1 VNKNGKKNAE
11 LQMDTTAWM
20 VTFGDLLMLLLTF
33 FVLLLSMSS
42 MDVKSLKSM
51 FSIFLGASGPLEL
64 SELKAI
70 KSARDLT
77 GGSGAMETSHLKMM
91 KLLEDL
97 TGAIGVP
104 EGETGAYIT
113 NRKMLEDYFSEGE
126 DTDER
131 QILMGLES
139 LMGISEDERGVVI
152 SLQANVLFDSGEAE
166 VKPTFPP
173 LLNALANILDAVSNE
188 VLIMGHTDNVP
199 TRNRRYRSNWELS
212 LHRALNVHRYLVET
226 RGLSPERFAVGGYG
240 DLRPRFPNNTSE
252 GREKN
257 RRVEIILRRT

>member
-1 VNKNGKKNAE
+1 MKKNSKKNTE

-33 FVLLLSMSS
+33 FVLLLTMSS
-42 MDVKSLKSM
+42 MDVKSLTVM
-51 FSIFLGASGPLEL
+51 FSIFSGVSGPLEL
-64 SELKAI
+64 NELKAI
-70 KSARDLT
+70 KGARDLT
-77 GGSGAMETSHLKMM
+77 GGSGAMETSHLKMI
-91 KLLEDL
+91 KFLKDL
-97 TGAIGVP
+97 TSEVGVP
-104 EGETGAYIT
+104 EGETGAYVT
-113 NRKMLEDYFSEGE
+113 NRKMLEEYFSTGE
-126 DTDER
+126 DADEH

-166 VKPTFPP
+166 ISPTFSP
-173 LLNALANILDAVSNE
+173 LLDALANVLDAVSNE

-212 LHRALNVHRYLVET
+212 LYRALNVHRYLVET
-226 RGLSPERFAVGGYG
+226 RGLLPERFAVGGYG
-240 DLRPRFPNNTSE
+240 DLRPQFPNNTSE
-252 GREKN
+252 GREQN